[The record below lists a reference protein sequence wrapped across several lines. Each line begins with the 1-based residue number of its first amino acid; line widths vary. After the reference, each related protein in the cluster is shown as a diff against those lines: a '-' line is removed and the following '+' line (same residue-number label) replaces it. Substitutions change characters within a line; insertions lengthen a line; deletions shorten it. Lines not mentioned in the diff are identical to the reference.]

1 MKVDAMLLSPELDT
15 MAERARRMEELGYD
29 GLLTAETQHDPF
41 FPLLLAAGQTERMDL
56 GTCIAVAFPRSPMHL
71 AHIGHDLQGYS
82 KGRFILGLGS
92 QIKAHVEKRFS
103 STFSHPAARMREVVL
118 ATRAIWK
125 CWEEGEPLRF
135 EGRFYR
141 HTLMTPF
148 FNPGPSGYGV
158 PRIFLA
164 AVGQQMT
171 EVVGEVADGMFV
183 HSFTTEKYL
192 REATIPALERG
203 LATSGRSRADVEL
216 SLGAFIITGDD
227 DAEWERADQAVRQQI
242 AFYGSTPPYRPV
254 LEAHGWGDLQTEL
267 NTLSKRGDWEE
278 MGRRIPDE
286 VVEALAVRGTPA
298 ELPALVAD
306 RYGEMID
313 RLAFYSPARPAPEA
327 WADVIEAF
335 KATSS
340 TAS

>member
-1 MKVDAMLLSPELDT
+1 VKVDGMLMAAELPK
-15 MAERARRMEELGYD
+15 MAERARRMEELRYD
-29 GLLTAETQHDPF
+29 GLFTAETQHDPF
-41 FPLLLAAGQTERMDL
+41 FPLLLAAEHTERMEL

-71 AHIGHDLQGYS
+71 AHIGHDLQAYS

-118 ATRAIWK
+118 ATRAIWA

-135 EGRFYR
+135 EGEFYR

-148 FNPGPSGYGV
+148 FNPGPTGHGP
-158 PRIFLA
+158 PRVFLA

-183 HSFTTEKYL
+183 HSFTTERYL
-192 REATIPALERG
+192 REATLPALRRG
-203 LATSGRSRADVEL
+203 LARSGRSRADVEL
-216 SLGAFIITGDD
+216 SLAVFIVTGND
-227 DAEWERADQAVRQQI
+227 DAELERSDASVRQQI
-242 AFYGSTPPYRPV
+242 AFYGSTPSYRPV

-286 VVEALAVRGTPA
+286 VLDTLAIRGRPV
-298 ELPALVAD
+298 ELPGLVAA
-306 RYGEMID
+306 RYGDIID
-313 RLAFYSPARPAPEA
+313 RVAFYSPSRTDPEA

-335 KATSS
+335 KATS

>member
-1 MKVDAMLLSPELDT
+1 
-15 MAERARRMEELGYD
+15 MEELGYD
-29 GLLTAETQHDPF
+29 GLLTAETRHDPF
-41 FPLLLAAGQTERMDL
+41 FPLLLAAEHTERIDL

-71 AHIGHDLQGYS
+71 AHIGHDLQAYS

-135 EGRFYR
+135 EGQFYR

-148 FNPGPSGYGV
+148 FNPGPTGYGV
-158 PRIFLA
+158 PRVFLA
-164 AVGQQMT
+164 AVGEQMT

-192 REATIPALERG
+192 REATVPALRRG
-203 LATSGRSRADVEL
+203 LARSGRARADVEL
-216 SLGAFIITGDD
+216 SLAVFLITGNT
-227 DAEWERADQAVRQQI
+227 DAELEQADAAVRQQI
-242 AFYGSTPPYRPV
+242 AFYGSTPAYRPV
-254 LEAHGWGDLQTEL
+254 LEAHGWGELQTEL

-278 MGRRIPDE
+278 MGRHIPDE
-286 VVEALAVRGTPA
+286 VVEVLAVRGSPEA
-298 ELPALVAD
+298 LPGLVAG
-306 RYGEMID
+306 RYGDMVD
-313 RLAFYSPARPAPEA
+313 RVAFYSPSRPDPEA
-327 WADVIEAF
+327 WADVLKAF
-335 KATSS
+335 KATS